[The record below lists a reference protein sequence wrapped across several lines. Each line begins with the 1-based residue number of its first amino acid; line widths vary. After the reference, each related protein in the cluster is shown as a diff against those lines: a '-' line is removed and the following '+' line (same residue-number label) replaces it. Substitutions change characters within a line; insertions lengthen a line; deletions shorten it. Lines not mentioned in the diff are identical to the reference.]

1 MDLSESSVTS
11 HLAKFQEKLGKRL
24 QSFKSP
30 SNKDR
35 RGTVLMKSD
44 NLMQDDLI

>member
-11 HLAKFQEKLGKRL
+11 HLANIQEKLGKRL
-24 QSFKSP
+24 QSLKSP
-30 SNKDR
+30 SNKAR

-44 NLMQDDLI
+44 SLIQDDLI